1 MKTSTFFAILIIAT
15 LAISWAIYQFML
27 PEFVRDGGPLVISLI
42 MLTLMSLTFVIERL
56 LSLRKSAGRG
66 STVTF
71 LTNLQER
78 VNAGDIKGAIEEC
91 NTRGGSLAGVLAAGL
106 RRYEILNAEGVTD
119 PKVIDDEVRHAIE
132 EATML
137 EVPILEKNLVALS
150 TIASI
155 ATMVGL
161 LGTVIGMIR
170 AFAALAH
177 AGAPDAVQLSLGIS
191 EALINTAGG
200 LIAAIIAIV
209 AYNYFTT
216 RVDNFTYGIDEAA
229 ASLVQTLTL
238 RHARSVR
245 ASNRMAPAATPAA

>member
-1 MKTSTFFAILIIAT
+1 MKTSTFFTILLIAT
-15 LAISWAIYQFML
+15 FAISVGIYLFLL
-27 PEFVRDGGPLVISLI
+27 PEFVRDGGPLVVSLI

-56 LSLRKSAGRG
+56 LSLRKSQGRG

-71 LTNLQER
+71 LRTLQER
-78 VNAGDIKGAIEEC
+78 VNAGDIEGALEAC
-91 NTRGGSLAGVLAAGL
+91 NTRGGSLAGVLGAGL
-106 RRYEILNAEGVTD
+106 RRYAILNAEGVTD
-119 PKVIDDEVRHAIE
+119 PKLIDEEVRHAIE

-200 LIAAIIAIV
+200 LVAAIIAIV

-229 ASLVQTLTL
+229 AAMVQTLTL
-238 RHARSVR
+238 RHARAVR
-245 ASNRMAPAATPAA
+245 AGDRMATASTPA

>member
-1 MKTSTFFAILIIAT
+1 MKTSTFWVILLIVAF
-15 LAISWAIYQFML
+15 AISWAIYEYML
-27 PEFVRDGGPLVISLI
+27 PEFVREGGPLVILLV
-42 MLTLMSLTFVIERL
+42 MLTLMVGTFVVERI

-71 LTNLQER
+71 LRTVQER
-78 VNAGDIKGAIEEC
+78 VGAGDIEGAIEAC
-91 NTRGGSLAGVLAAGL
+91 NTRGGSLAGVLGAGL
-106 RRYEILNAEGVTD
+106 RRYAVLNAEGVTD
-119 PKVIDDEVRHAIE
+119 PKQIDDEVRHSIE

-170 AFAALAH
+170 AFAALAN

-200 LIAAIIAIV
+200 LVAAIIAIV

-229 ASLVQTLTL
+229 ATMLQTLTL
-238 RHARSVR
+238 RHARTVR
-245 ASNRMAPAATPAA
+245 SGDRMAPASTTV

>member
-1 MKTSTFFAILIIAT
+1 MKTSTFFTVLIAT
-15 LAISWAIYQFML
+15 ALAISIVIYLFLL
-27 PEFVRDGGPLVISLI
+27 PEFIRAGGPLVVLLL
-42 MLTLMSLTFVIERL
+42 MLTLMVGTFVIERI
-56 LSLRKSAGRG
+56 LSLRKSQGRG
-66 STVTF
+66 NTVTF
-71 LTNLQER
+71 LRTVQER
-78 VNAGDIKGAIEEC
+78 VQAGDVEGALDAC
-91 NTRGGSLAGVLAAGL
+91 HQRGGSLAGVLAAGL
-106 RRYEILNAEGVTD
+106 RRYGVLNAEGVRD
-119 PKVIDDEVRHAIE
+119 PKLIDEEVRHAIE

-161 LGTVIGMIR
+161 LGTVVGMIR

-200 LIAAIIAIV
+200 LVAAIIAIV

-229 ASLVQTLTL
+229 ATMVQSLTL
-238 RHARSVR
+238 RHARSVHT
-245 ASNRMAPAATPAA
+245 SNRAGSPVPTA